1 MGAEGWKQK
10 IKQNKFEQVD
20 LNAIQTP
27 KWGLK
32 QYG

>member
-20 LNAIQTP
+20 LNAYTNNKMGI
-27 KWGLK
+27 KAV
-32 QYG
+32 